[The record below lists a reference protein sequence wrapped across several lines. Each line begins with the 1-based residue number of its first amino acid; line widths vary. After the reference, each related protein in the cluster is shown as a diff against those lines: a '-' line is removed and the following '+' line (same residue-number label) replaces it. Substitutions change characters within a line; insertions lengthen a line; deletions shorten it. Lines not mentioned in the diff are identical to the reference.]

1 MRAPPPPA
9 RVQAAREARSSI
21 AQVPIV
27 DCPTSGR
34 NNSQPGAASA
44 QHEEAAMAMQKE
56 IIRRGRNGH
65 IIGTEGLSDMQAAF
79 VEAYIANGGQQTEA
93 ARAAGYGSPEVR
105 AFELMRHEGVQA
117 AIAASLRP
125 RMGKIGHLAATL
137 IERELQKAIDEPDN
151 EDAQIPIRE
160 LRALL
165 ASVADKLVVP
175 AKADSGGTPPPSH
188 QSIEEME
195 AELAALKRLASD
207 AALLIDGE
215 TAS

>member
-1 MRAPPPPA
+1 
-9 RVQAAREARSSI
+9 
-21 AQVPIV
+21 
-27 DCPTSGR
+27 
-34 NNSQPGAASA
+34 
-44 QHEEAAMAMQKE
+44 MAMQKE
-56 IIRRGRNGH
+56 IIRRGRNGR
-65 IIGTEGLSDMQAAF
+65 IVGPGGLSDMQAAF

-137 IERELQKAIDEPDN
+137 IERELQKAVDEPDN
-151 EDAQIPIRE
+151 QAAQIPVKE
-160 LRALL
+160 LRGLL
-165 ASVADKLVVP
+165 ASIADKLVP
-175 AKADSGGTPPPSH
+175 TPPREPETPNKPEQRSLA
-188 QSIEEME
+188 ELE

-215 TAS
+215 TTS